1 MNFPV
6 PLPTIVQPPVSD
18 HPKCKGLVVS
28 FGRWSLMRG
37 GPQERNFKI
46 NVESLLSPANYW

>member
-6 PLPTIVQPPVSD
+6 PIPTIVQPPVSD